1 MFTKH
6 VSFIQTFEYK
16 KIKNNLKNQSIKICF
31 FKTHI
36 YHRNIPTN
44 V

>member
-16 KIKNNLKNQSIKICF
+16 KIKKQFKKSVDKNLF
-31 FKTHI
+31 F
-36 YHRNIPTN
+36 
-44 V
+44 